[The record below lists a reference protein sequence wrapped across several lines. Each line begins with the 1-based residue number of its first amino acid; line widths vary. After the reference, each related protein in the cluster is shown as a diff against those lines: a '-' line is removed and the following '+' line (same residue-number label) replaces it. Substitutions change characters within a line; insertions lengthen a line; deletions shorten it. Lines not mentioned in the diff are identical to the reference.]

1 MKLGVNRNDGHVWA
15 LISYV
20 DTYNPAPGP
29 FRLDLKISTRVPK
42 YYSLY
47 GLKENSQPHG
57 IKLYPNDPYILFT
70 TDFSAINLNT
80 DLYGSHPVYMDL
92 RNVGNEAYAHSVLLL
107 NSNGMDVFYR
117 GTSLTYKVIGGGFD
131 FYFFS
136 APTPL
141 GVVDQ
146 YTAFIGRPAPMA
158 YWSLVLRKSKKKE
171 EPLLEDLPKDLSHEG
186 FDQPTID
193 NNVRRHQRF
202 WTRNKQRDGI
212 EETLEAD
219 IRMFRKKLIC
229 KTTPMPIFYQEPP
242 PTKADLKKFGELL
255 IFVIYRKVVW
265 LLHDWL
271 TNSAFSTTFSLTEPK
286 LNPSSAAA
294 NLHPPLPH
302 FESCSRCTHQFN
314 LHHPVIV
321 DEATEFF

>member
-1 MKLGVNRNDGHVWA
+1 MKLGVNRSDGRIWA
-15 LISYV
+15 LVSYV
-20 DTYNPAPGP
+20 DTYNPTPGP
-29 FRLDLKISTRVPK
+29 FSLDQYLEISTRLPK
-42 YYSLY
+42 DASLY
-47 GLKENSQPHG
+47 GLGENSQTHG
-57 IKLYPNDPYILFT
+57 IKLYPNDPYTLFT
-70 TDFSAINLNT
+70 TDVSAINLNT

-107 NSNGMDVFYR
+107 NSNGMDLFYR

-131 FYFFS
+131 FYFFA

-146 YTAFIGRPAPMA
+146 YTAFIGRPAPMT

-202 WTRNKQRDGI
+202 WTRNKQRDGT

-219 IRMFRKKLIC
+219 IRMFRKKLTF

-242 PTKADLKKFGELL
+242 PPKADLKKVLR
-255 IFVIYRKVVW
+255 VYAPVQ
-265 LLHDWL
+265 
-271 TNSAFSTTFSLTEPK
+271 SP
-286 LNPSSAAA
+286 PSG
-294 NLHPPLPH
+294 H
-302 FESCSRCTHQFN
+302 RR
-314 LHHPVIV
+314 
-321 DEATEFF
+321 

>member
-1 MKLGVNRNDGHVWA
+1 MKLGVNRSAGHVWA

-29 FRLDLKISTRVPK
+29 FRPDIKISTRVPK
-42 YYSLY
+42 DSSLY
-47 GLKENSQPHG
+47 GLEENSQPHG
-57 IKLYPNDPYILFT
+57 IKLYPNDPYIIFT

-92 RNVGNEAYAHSVLLL
+92 RNVGNEAYAHCVLLL
-107 NSNGMDVFYR
+107 NSNGMNVFYR

-193 NNVRRHQRF
+193 NNVRRHQLF
-202 WTRNKQRDGI
+202 WTRNKQRDGT

-219 IRMFRKKLIC
+219 IMMFRKKLIC

-242 PTKADLKKFGELL
+242 P
-255 IFVIYRKVVW
+255 
-265 LLHDWL
+265 
-271 TNSAFSTTFSLTEPK
+271 PK
-286 LNPSSAAA
+286 TDLNPSSTPS
-294 NLHPPLPH
+294 LPPLTCTLHCPH
-302 FESCSRCTHQFN
+302 FESCFGCTHQFN

>member
-1 MKLGVNRNDGHVWA
+1 MKLGVNRSAGHIWA

-29 FRLDLKISTRVPK
+29 FRPDIKISTRVPK
-42 YYSLY
+42 DSSLY
-47 GLKENSQPHG
+47 GLEENSQPHG
-57 IKLYPNDPYILFT
+57 IKLYPNDPYIIFT

-92 RNVGNEAYAHSVLLL
+92 RNVGNEAYAHCVLLL
-107 NSNGMDVFYR
+107 NSNGMNVFYI

-193 NNVRRHQRF
+193 NNVRRHQLF
-202 WTRNKQRDGI
+202 WTRNKQRDGT

-242 PTKADLKKFGELL
+242 P
-255 IFVIYRKVVW
+255 
-265 LLHDWL
+265 
-271 TNSAFSTTFSLTEPK
+271 PK
-286 LNPSSAAA
+286 TDLNPSSTPS
-294 NLHPPLPH
+294 LPPLTCTLHCPH
-302 FESCSRCTHQFN
+302 FESCFGCTHQFN

>member
-1 MKLGVNRNDGHVWA
+1 MKLGVNRSAGHVWA

-29 FRLDLKISTRVPK
+29 FRPDLRISTRVLK
-42 YYSLY
+42 DSSLY
-47 GLKENSQPHG
+47 GLEENSQPHG
-57 IKLYPNDPYILFT
+57 IKLYPNDPYIIFT

-92 RNVGNEAYAHSVLLL
+92 RNVGNEAYAHCVLLL
-107 NSNGMDVFYR
+107 HSNGMDVFYR

-202 WTRNKQRDGI
+202 WTRNKQRDGT

-229 KTTPMPIFYQEPP
+229 KTTLMPIFYQEPP
-242 PTKADLKKFGELL
+242 PPKADLKKVFR
-255 IFVIYRKVVW
+255 VYAPVQ
-265 LLHDWL
+265 
-271 TNSAFSTTFSLTEPK
+271 SP
-286 LNPSSAAA
+286 PSG
-294 NLHPPLPH
+294 H
-302 FESCSRCTHQFN
+302 RR
-314 LHHPVIV
+314 
-321 DEATEFF
+321 

>member
-1 MKLGVNRNDGHVWA
+1 MKLGVNRSAGHVWA

-29 FRLDLKISTRVPK
+29 FKPDLKISTRVPK
-42 YYSLY
+42 DSSLY
-47 GLKENSQPHG
+47 GLEENSQPHG
-57 IKLYPNDPYILFT
+57 IKLYPNDPYIIFT

-92 RNVGNEAYAHSVLLL
+92 RNVGNEAYAHCVLLL

-117 GTSLTYKVIGGGFD
+117 RTSLTYKVIGGGFD

-202 WTRNKQRDGI
+202 WTRNKQRDGTK
-212 EETLEAD
+212 ETLEAD

-229 KTTPMPIFYQEPP
+229 KTTLMPIFYQEPP
-242 PTKADLKKFGELL
+242 PPKADLKKFGELL

-294 NLHPPLPH
+294 NLHPPLPALRIV
-302 FESCSRCTHQFN
+302 FRVYA
-314 LHHPVIV
+314 PVQSPPSGHRR
-321 DEATEFF
+321 